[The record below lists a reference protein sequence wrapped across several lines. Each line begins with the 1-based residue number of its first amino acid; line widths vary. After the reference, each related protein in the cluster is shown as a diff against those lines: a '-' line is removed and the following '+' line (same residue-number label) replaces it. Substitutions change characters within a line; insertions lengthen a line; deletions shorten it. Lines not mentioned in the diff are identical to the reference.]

1 MIPLLN
7 NSIQLKYKFLII
19 CLLISAFTHGQSSLN
34 DVNDD
39 GFLNILIIG
48 TSSSIEPGFE
58 EYSTAQIATE
68 LQNILSEDT
77 SISININVVSE
88 DIYRTKTM
96 STGIAGM
103 LTENRNYFCHSLA
116 QYYYWPEDRQERMD
130 NLTGNS
136 TNNWDYVVIGADPY
150 IVSYLPGYYS
160 FGVNKIAAKIEQGGA
175 IPLLLMMWAKNDN
188 FISHFEEFTYR
199 TADGAKVELEVVPAG
214 LVWNAL
220 PVSMK
225 DNESQHPTLNGSYV
239 AAASIYSHLLD
250 QSASLSQYDYNDSI
264 ADIAY
269 STLDY
274 EKNQMHYFGDV
285 SFISPYKS
293 CKIGD
298 QNLIYNH
305 GGTST
310 ENGILGGLQWVVS
323 QAGKFLEYGA
333 SSPVHFNYGRSS
345 MGDSHLY
352 NVDPANFDYSFGY
365 PLQDDKSTGLVTML
379 YGLDKRTNTYDVETD
394 LGTARQMI
402 NQSELPSARN
412 VPLRTIVAQMLE
424 EIPNVEIFSDNWHL
438 SSDVNKAIGT
448 YMYTILT
455 DDCALTKAPM
465 PTDSAA
471 WRSWMSHKIGYETA
485 WNVMY
490 MNAQTPCSELPVSI
504 ITNDTYFEIYP
515 NPSMGSFIINFGE
528 KYESGTF
535 TIRNI
540 LGKKVLSQSF
550 KDKSFLQLKI
560 DEAPG
565 IYLVTID
572 NSYKSN
578 TFRIIKQ

>member
-19 CLLISAFTHGQSSLN
+19 CLLISAFTHGQSSFN

-515 NPSMGSFIINFGE
+515 NPFIGSFIINFGE